1 MTLDVNGVMSLLDPD
16 DPEPVILQNPAG
28 ASPIVF
34 ISDHAG
40 LAIPRRLGTLGLD
53 EVELRRHIGWDIG
66 ILGVTS
72 RLADRLG
79 AAYVYQPYSRLVID
93 CNRQVGS
100 AQSILTRSD
109 GTEIPGNRGLSDAA
123 KSARDVEI
131 MRPYHEQIHNLLNRR
146 SAASSPTVIIC
157 MHSCTPRLSADGRAR
172 PWHIGVIAH
181 HDWRLGEPLLDLLQA
196 EPGLCVGRNE
206 PYNVD
211 MGVDYTVPVHCEGR
225 RLPYVEIEIRQ
236 DLIGDD
242 LGQQAWA
249 ERLARILPRAVDRL
263 GVLGA

>member
-1 MTLDVNGVMSLLDPD
+1 MTFEVNGVQSLLGLD
-16 DPEPVILQNPAG
+16 DPEPVILHNPAG
-28 ASPIVF
+28 TSPILF

-53 EVELRRHIGWDIG
+53 EAELRRHVGWDIG

-100 AQSILTRSD
+100 SQSILTRSD
-109 GTEIPGNRGLSDAA
+109 GTEIPGNRELSDGAKAA
-123 KSARDVEI
+123 REVEI
-131 MRPYHEQIHNLLNRR
+131 MRPYHDEIEKLLDRR
-146 SAASSPTVIIC
+146 TAARSVTVIIC
-157 MHSCTPRLSADGRAR
+157 MHSCTPRLKVDGRTR

-196 EPGLCVGRNE
+196 EADLCVGCNE

-211 MGVDYTVPVHCEGR
+211 MEVDYTVPVHCEGR
-225 RLPYVEIEIRQ
+225 GLPYVEIEIRQ

-242 LGQQAWA
+242 LGQEAWA
-249 ERLARILPRAVDRL
+249 ARLARILPRAVERL
-263 GVLGA
+263 GVLIA